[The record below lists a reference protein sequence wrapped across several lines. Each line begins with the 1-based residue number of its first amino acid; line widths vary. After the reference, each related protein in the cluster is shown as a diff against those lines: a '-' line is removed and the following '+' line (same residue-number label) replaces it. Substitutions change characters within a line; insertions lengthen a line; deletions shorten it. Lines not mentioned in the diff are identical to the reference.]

1 MKTGVVWDRRYL
13 DHTMGPFH
21 VESPLRLEAIYD
33 HIEEGF
39 SHLHTIEPRCATEEE
54 IGRIHTAEYI
64 GTLKSTAGK
73 DRVVLDPDT
82 STSAKSYQTA
92 LLAAG
97 GVLAAADEIM
107 NGTISNGFALIRPP
121 GHHAEAHRAMGFC
134 LFNNIAVAAEHLRN
148 RYGLERIFIMDWDLH
163 HGNGTQ
169 HSFYSRKDV
178 LYSSTHQFPFYPG
191 TGHRRETGEG
201 EGEGFTVNVPLLGSK
216 GDGDYLTILTDII
229 RPIILSYNPDF
240 ILVSAGFDIY
250 AGDPLGGMEVSIEG
264 FGAMTHLLMEAAA
277 TVCGNKLLLILE
289 GGYHI
294 QGQAASVME
303 VLRHLSGEG
312 EKPDIR
318 PETSL
323 YLERELNPVVEIQ
336 SRYWNLPSG

>member
-1 MKTGVVWDRRYL
+1 MKTGIVKDRRYL

-21 VESPLRLEAIYD
+21 VESPQRLEAIYALL
-33 HIEEGF
+33 EEGS
-39 SHLHTIEPRCATEEE
+39 SHLRTIEPRSATEEE
-54 IGRIHTAEYI
+54 IGRIHTEEYI
-64 GTLKSTAGK
+64 RTLKSTEGK
-73 DRVVLDPDT
+73 DRVILDPDT
-82 STSAKSYQTA
+82 STSADSYQTA

-97 GVLAAADEIM
+97 GVLAAADEILE
-107 NGTISNGFALIRPP
+107 GTIRNGFALIRPP

-134 LFNNIAVAAEHLRN
+134 LFNNIAVAAEYLRN
-148 RYGLERIFIMDWDLH
+148 RHGLERIFIMDWDLH

-169 HSFYSRKDV
+169 HSFYGRSDV

-201 EGEGFTVNVPLLGSK
+201 KGEGYTVNIPLLGGK

-229 RPIILSYNPDF
+229 RPIILSYRPDF

-250 AGDPLGGMEVSIEG
+250 IGDPLGGMEVGVAG
-264 FGAMTHLLMEAAA
+264 FGAMTRLLMEAAA
-277 TVCGNKLLLILE
+277 AVCGDRLLFILE

-303 VLRHLSGEG
+303 VLSQLSGKA

-318 PETSL
+318 PESSL
-323 YLERELNPVVEIQ
+323 YLDRELGPVRHIQ
-336 SRYWNLPSG
+336 KQFWNLPPG